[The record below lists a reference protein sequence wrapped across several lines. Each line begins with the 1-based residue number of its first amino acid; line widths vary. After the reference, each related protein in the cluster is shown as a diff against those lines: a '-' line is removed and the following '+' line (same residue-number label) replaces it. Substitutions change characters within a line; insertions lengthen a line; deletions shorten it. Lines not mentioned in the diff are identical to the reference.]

1 MALKKTDRIWHNGK
15 FIAWDDAQIHVLSHV
30 VNYGSAVFEGIR
42 CYSTSQGPAVFRL
55 QDHMQRLL
63 NSAKIYR
70 MDPPYGVEDLSS
82 TASDLIRKNAMDAC
96 YIRPI
101 VMRGYGDVNVNPF
114 NCPIEV
120 YMACWDW
127 GKYLGVE
134 ALENGVDV
142 CISSW
147 TRMAPNTLPAMAK
160 AIGNYLNSQLIRMEA
175 VVNGFTEGIA
185 LDANGLVSEGSG
197 ENIFMY
203 ANGTLITPPLSN
215 SVLPGITRSTLFTL
229 AHDLGITVSE
239 QLIPREA
246 LYIADEVFLCGTASE
261 VTPVR
266 SIDRITIGKGGRG
279 PITKRLQEE
288 FFAVVEGRK
297 PDRHGWLTHVP
308 SGDRAPVTAPV
319 GR

>member
-1 MALKKTDRIWHNGK
+1 MALKKTERIWHNGK
-15 FIAWDDAQIHVLSHV
+15 FIPWDDATVHVLSHV
-30 VNYGSAVFEGIR
+30 VNYASAVFEGIR
-42 CYSTSQGPAVFRL
+42 AYSTPQGPAIFRV

-63 NSAKIYR
+63 NSAKVYR
-70 MDPPYGVEDLSS
+70 MDPPYTADDFCS
-82 TASDLIRKNAMDAC
+82 TAVELIRKNHMDAC
-96 YIRPI
+96 YLRPI
-101 VMRGYGDVNVNPF
+101 ILRGYGDINVNPF
-114 NCPIEV
+114 NCPIEA

-142 CISSW
+142 CVSSW

-185 LDANGLVSEGSG
+185 LDVNGLVSEGSG
-197 ENIFMY
+197 ENIFIVN
-203 ANGTLITPPLSN
+203 NGTLVTPPLSN

-229 AHDLGITVSE
+229 AQDLGIPTAE

-246 LYIADEVFLCGTASE
+246 LYLADEVFLCGTASE

-279 PITKRLQEE
+279 PITKMLQDE

-297 PDRHGWLTHVP
+297 PDRHGWLTVVP
-308 SGDRAPVTAPV
+308 ATAPTPVTA

>member
-1 MALKKTDRIWHNGK
+1 MALKKTERIWHNGK
-15 FIAWDDAQIHVLSHV
+15 FIPWDDAQVHVLSHV
-30 VNYGSAVFEGIR
+30 VNYASAVFEGIR
-42 CYSTSQGPAVFRL
+42 CYSTPNGPAVFRL
-55 QDHMQRLL
+55 HDHMQRLL
-63 NSAKIYR
+63 NSAKVYR
-70 MDPPYGVEDLSS
+70 MDPPYSAEDFSS
-82 TASDLIRKNAMDAC
+82 TATELIRTNGMDAC

-101 VMRGYGDVNVNPF
+101 VMRGYGDINVNPF

-147 TRMAPNTLPAMAK
+147 TRIAPNTLPTMAK

-175 VVNGFTEGIA
+175 VVNGYTEGIA
-185 LDANGLVSEGSG
+185 LDVNGHVSEGSG
-197 ENIFMY
+197 ENIFLCT
-203 ANGTLITPPLSN
+203 NGTLITPPLAN

-229 AHDLGITVSE
+229 AHDLGIPVAE

-279 PITKRLQEE
+279 PITKRLQDE

-297 PDRHGWLTHVP
+297 PDRHGWLTLVP
-308 SGDRAPVTAPV
+308 SPVTAPAA
-319 GR
+319 R

>member
-1 MALKKTDRIWHNGK
+1 MALKKTEKIWHNGK

-30 VNYGSAVFEGIR
+30 VNYASAVFEGIR
-42 CYSTSQGPAVFRL
+42 CYSTPHGPAVFRL

-70 MDPPYGVEDLSS
+70 MDPPYRLDDLCI
-82 TASDLIRKNAMDAC
+82 TATELIRKNGMDAC

-101 VMRGYGDVNVNPF
+101 ILRGYGDINVNPF

-127 GKYLGVE
+127 GKYLGAE
-134 ALENGVDV
+134 ALEKGVDV
-142 CISSW
+142 CISTW

-160 AIGNYLNSQLIRMEA
+160 AIGNYLNSQLVRMEA

-185 LDANGLVSEGSG
+185 LDVNGHVSEGSG
-197 ENIFMY
+197 ENIFLY
-203 ANGTLITPPLSN
+203 ANGTLITPPLAN
-215 SVLPGITRSTLFTL
+215 SVLPGITRSTLFAL
-229 AHDLGITVSE
+229 AQDLGIPVVE

-266 SIDRITIGKGGRG
+266 SIDHITVGNGGRG
-279 PITKRLQEE
+279 PVTKRLQEE

-297 PDRHGWLTHVP
+297 PDRRGWLTPVP
-308 SGDRAPVTAPV
+308 APAVAPAA
-319 GR
+319 R